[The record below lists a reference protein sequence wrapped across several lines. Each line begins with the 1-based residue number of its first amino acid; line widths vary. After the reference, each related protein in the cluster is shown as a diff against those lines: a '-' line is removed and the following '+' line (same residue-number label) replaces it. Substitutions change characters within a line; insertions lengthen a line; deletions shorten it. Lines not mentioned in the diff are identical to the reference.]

1 MLKKF
6 AEVVM
11 RSITS
16 SENPNIKLYRNLA
29 DSKKRRRESGM
40 FTIEGVR
47 LVSDAL
53 AENVKLHSV
62 LVTESCME
70 KILRGETVIQ
80 REALDFTVGR
90 SDTDGTEVFLIPDGI
105 GDKMSSTDNSQGIFA
120 VCCGLDKPPI
130 SDTIKNGGKYI
141 LLHRIQDPGNLG
153 TIIRTAD
160 AMGVDAVFLA
170 ECCDLYNPKTV
181 RSTMGS
187 LFRMN
192 VYEVV
197 FDEAFQI
204 FENRDIPTFAA
215 VVDGNAESLTDCD
228 FSRGGAVLIG
238 NEGNGLPK
246 EVSDMCG
253 KRITIKMNG
262 NINSLNAAM
271 AAGIIMWELT
281 KRV

>member
-1 MLKKF
+1 
-6 AEVVM
+6 M

-16 SENPNIKLYRNLA
+16 SENQNIKLYRNLA

-62 LVTESCME
+62 FVTESCMK
-70 KILRGETVIQ
+70 KIARGETVIQ
-80 REALDFTVGR
+80 REALDFPAGR
-90 SDTDGTEVFLIPDGI
+90 SDTDGTEVFLIPDSI

-120 VCCGLDKPPI
+120 VCRGLDKPSI

-187 LFRMN
+187 LFRVN
-192 VYEVV
+192 ISETEL
-197 FDEAFQI
+197 DKAFPI
-204 FENRDIPTFAA
+204 FENMGVPTFAA
-215 VVDGNAESLTDCD
+215 VVDGDAESLTDCD
-228 FSRGGAVLIG
+228 FSRGGVVLIG
-238 NEGNGLPK
+238 NEGNGLTK
-246 EVSDMCG
+246 EVSERCG
-253 KRITIKMNG
+253 KKITVKMHG
-262 NINSLNAAM
+262 TVNSLNAAM
-271 AAGIIMWELT
+271 AAGIIMWELE
-281 KRV
+281 K

>member
-1 MLKKF
+1 
-6 AEVVM
+6 M

-16 SENPNIKLYRNLA
+16 SENQNIKLYRNLA

-47 LVSDAL
+47 LAADAL

-62 LVTESCME
+62 FVTESCME
-70 KILRGETVIQ
+70 KISRGETVIQ
-80 REALDFTVGR
+80 REALDFPVGR
-90 SDTDGTEVFLIPDGI
+90 DGTEIFLIPDCI

-120 VCCGLDKPPI
+120 VCYGLDKQPI

-160 AMGVDAVFLA
+160 AMGVDAVFLS

-187 LFRMN
+187 LFRVN
-192 VYEVV
+192 ISETGLDDV
-197 FDEAFQI
+197 FPI
-204 FENRDIPTFAA
+204 FENRGVPTFAA

-228 FSRGGAVLIG
+228 FSRGGVILIG
-238 NEGNGLPK
+238 NEGNGLPQ
-246 EVSDMCG
+246 EVSERCG
-253 KRITIKMNG
+253 KKITVKMHG
-262 NINSLNAAM
+262 TVNSLNAAM

-281 KRV
+281 KRA

>member
-1 MLKKF
+1 
-6 AEVVM
+6 M

-16 SENPNIKLYRNLA
+16 SENQNIKLYRNLA

-47 LVSDAL
+47 LVADAL

-62 LVTESCME
+62 FVTESCME
-70 KILRGETVIQ
+70 KIARGETVIQ
-80 REALDFTVGR
+80 REAVDFPAGR
-90 SDTDGTEVFLIPDGI
+90 PDTDGTEVFFIPDSI

-120 VCCGLDKPPI
+120 VCRGLDKPPI

-187 LFRMN
+187 LFRVN
-192 VYEVV
+192 VSETEL
-197 FDEAFQI
+197 DKAFPI
-204 FENRDIPTFAA
+204 FENMGVPTFAA
-215 VVDGNAESLTDCD
+215 VVDGDAESLTDCD
-228 FSRGGAVLIG
+228 FSRGGVVLIG

-246 EVSDMCG
+246 KVSERCG
-253 KRITIKMNG
+253 KKITVKMHG
-262 NINSLNAAM
+262 TVNSLNAAM
-271 AAGIIMWELT
+271 AAGIIMWELE
-281 KRV
+281 K